1 MPRKFKDVDGKE
13 YDLDYLLNN
22 FRVTLDPNTDIVT
35 EDKNGGVVCLDNE
48 PHAEVNDSY
57 YEAINKIING

>member
-22 FRVTLDPNTDIVT
+22 FRVTLEPNTDIVT
-35 EDKNGGVVCLDNE
+35 GDENGGVVNVDNE
-48 PHAEVNDSY
+48 PHAEVNDNY
-57 YEAINKIING
+57 YKALDEILNG